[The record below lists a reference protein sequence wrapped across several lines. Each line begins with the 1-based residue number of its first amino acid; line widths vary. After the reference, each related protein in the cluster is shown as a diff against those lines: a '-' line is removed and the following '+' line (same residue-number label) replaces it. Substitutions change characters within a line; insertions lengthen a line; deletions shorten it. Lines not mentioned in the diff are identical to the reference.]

1 MSPFY
6 PGTSGDKR
14 KEAKMEEEEKKYLGK
29 DKKLSRESILLIGF
43 VAIIILVDQVF
54 KFWVQNVG
62 EMSAI
67 SGILNLKVSENNS
80 AAYGI
85 GSNSTIMYV
94 LTNLIILSVIF
105 KFITAQNEFVD
116 KKLKVFLSF
125 IIAGGISN
133 VIDKVLRGYVI
144 EYIDFGQVLNIPV
157 FNIADLFV
165 IIGWVSVAAIFA
177 SFTIKEWRS
186 KKWKLIII

>member
-1 MSPFY
+1 MN
-6 PGTSGDKR
+6 
-14 KEAKMEEEEKKYLGK
+14 
-29 DKKLSRESILLIGF
+29 KKLTKESILLISM
-43 VAIIILVDQVF
+43 VVVIVLLDQVL
-54 KFWVQNVG
+54 KFWIQSVG
-62 EMSAI
+62 EISII
-67 SGILNLKVSENNS
+67 SGVLNFKVSENNS

-94 LTNLIILSVIF
+94 LTNIVILSVIF
-105 KFITAQNEFVD
+105 KFITTQNEFVD

-133 VIDKVLRGYVI
+133 VIDKLLRGYVT
-144 EYIDFGQVLNIPV
+144 EFIDFRQVANLPV

-186 KKWKLIII
+186 KK

>member
-186 KKWKLIII
+186 KK